1 MSIDSLAS
9 SHCDFCDYENS
20 KPCLSCMKYLIYL
33 GIKDGIKD
41 RIFNNINEAIE
52 RETIQA
58 LGCNSYNAVVEGT
71 KKALG

>member
-1 MSIDSLAS
+1 
-9 SHCDFCDYENS
+9 
-20 KPCLSCMKYLIYL
+20 MKYLIYL